1 MIARIWGTVEEV
13 TPDGLVVRPEGTGLG
28 LLVQVAARTREVLGV
43 AGREVSLYTY
53 LQARENDVALY
64 GFATA
69 EELRTFRLLIGVSGL
84 GPKGALALLSG
95 LPGDELWQ
103 AIAAGD
109 VERIRRVPGIG
120 AKTAS
125 RIVLDLK
132 GRLPEHVPVAASGV
146 ATRSDDDVV
155 AALVALGYSQ
165 AEASAAASR
174 LPKDDSLTLE
184 QKIRLALS
192 SFTSQQ

>member
-1 MIARIWGTVEEV
+1 MIARIRGMVEEA
-13 TPDGLVVRPEGTGLG
+13 TPEGLVIRPEGVGLG
-28 LLVQVAARTREVLGV
+28 LLVQVAGHTRDALGV
-43 AGREVSLYTY
+43 AGREVSLYTH
-53 LQARENDVALY
+53 LQARENDISLY

-69 EELRTFRLLIGVSGL
+69 EELRLFRMLIAVSGL

-95 LPGDELWQ
+95 LPGDELWE
-103 AIAAGD
+103 AIAASD

-132 GRLPEHVPVAASGV
+132 GRLPEHIPVAAGG
-146 ATRSDDDVV
+146 AAPRSDDDDVV

-174 LPKDDSLTLE
+174 VPKDESLALE
-184 QKIRLALS
+184 EKIRLALS
-192 SFTSQQ
+192 SFTSE

>member
-1 MIARIWGTVEEV
+1 MIARIWGTVEEA
-13 TPDGLVVRPEGTGLG
+13 TADGLVIRAEGTGLG
-28 LLVQVAARTREVLGV
+28 LLVQVAGHTRDALGV
-43 AGREVSLYTY
+43 PGREVSLYTH

-64 GFATA
+64 GFATV
-69 EELRTFRLLIGVSGL
+69 EELRLFRLLIAVSGL

-95 LPGDELWQ
+95 LPGDDLWE

-109 VERIRRVPGIG
+109 VDRIRRVPGIG

-132 GRLPEHVPVAASGV
+132 GRLPEHIPVAAGGAV
-146 ATRSDDDVV
+146 ASTDDEDVV

-165 AEASAAASR
+165 GEASAAASR
-174 LPKDDSLTLE
+174 LPKDESLSLE
-184 QKIRLALS
+184 EKIRLALS
-192 SFTSQQ
+192 SFTSQ

>member
-1 MIARIWGTVEEV
+1 MIARIRGTVEEA
-13 TPDGLVVRPEGTGLG
+13 TPDGLVIRPEGVGLG
-28 LLVQVAARTREVLGV
+28 LLVQVAGHTRDALGV
-43 AGREVSLYTY
+43 AGREVSLYTH
-53 LQARENDVALY
+53 LQARENDVALF

-69 EELRTFRLLIGVSGL
+69 EELRLFRMLIGVSGL

-95 LPGDELWQ
+95 LPGDELWE
-103 AIAAGD
+103 AIAGGD

-132 GRLPEHVPVAASGV
+132 GRLPEHIPVAAGGV
-146 ATRSDDDVV
+146 APRSDDDDVV

-174 LPKDDSLTLE
+174 VPRDESLTLE
-184 QKIRLALS
+184 EKIRIALS
-192 SFTSQQ
+192 SFTSE

>member
-1 MIARIWGTVEEV
+1 MIARIWGTVEEA
-13 TPDGLVVRPEGTGLG
+13 TADGLVIRADGTGLG
-28 LLVQVAARTREVLGV
+28 LLVQVAGHTRDALGV
-43 AGREVSLYTY
+43 AGREVSLYTH
-53 LQARENDVALY
+53 LQARENDIALY

-69 EELRTFRLLIGVSGL
+69 EELRLFRLLIAVSGL

-95 LPGDELWQ
+95 LPGDELWE

-109 VERIRRVPGIG
+109 VERIRRAPGIG

-132 GRLPEHVPVAASGV
+132 GRLPEHIPVAAGGV
-146 ATRSDDDVV
+146 APRSDDDDVV

-174 LPKDDSLTLE
+174 VPKDESLALE
-184 QKIRLALS
+184 EKIRLALS
-192 SFTSQQ
+192 SFTSE